1 MSECRPA
8 ESSGLDTCRT
18 LSFCPNPSRSRCA
31 EWKCLPGRDGVGRGL
46 RMRRRESYAGG
57 ETVSAVA
64 RRHGLTPQQLFG
76 WRREARQRA
85 ESEAGEISRAFTP
98 VIVEASRRHLD
109 APIAAARPDGSPMV
123 EIVIGA
129 ATVRIP
135 PGIDAVTLTTV
146 LRAVR
151 AAT

>member
-1 MSECRPA
+1 VS
-8 ESSGLDTCRT
+8 DTE
-18 LSFCPNPSRSRCA
+18 L
-31 EWKCLPGRDGVGRGL
+31 LPKSKPEPVRRVEVFTGTG
-46 RMRRRESYAGG
+46 RRRAWAADEKARIIAESYAGG

-109 APIAAARPDGSPMV
+109 APIAAARPSGSPMV